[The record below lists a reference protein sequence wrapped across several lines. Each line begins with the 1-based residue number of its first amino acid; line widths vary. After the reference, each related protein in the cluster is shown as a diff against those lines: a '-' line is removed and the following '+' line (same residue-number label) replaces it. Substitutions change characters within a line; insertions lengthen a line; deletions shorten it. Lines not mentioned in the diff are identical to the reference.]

1 MWEERF
7 QTKDYVFG
15 TAPSQFVTR
24 RSPAFPAGAKLL
36 SIAEGEGRNGVWLAQ
51 QGFDVTGVEF
61 APSAVAKAQK
71 LAAERGVSPTFEQAD
86 LFEWDWPKNAFDVVM
101 GVFFQFMGAAQRA
114 TLFGLMSQALRP
126 GGLLALHGYT
136 PKQLE
141 YGTGGPKQLE
151 NLYTANLLSEAF
163 PDFEILTNEEY
174 EAELNEGAGHAGT
187 SALID
192 FIARKP

>member
-24 RSPAFPAGAKLL
+24 HCKSFPQGAKLL
-36 SIAEGEGRNGVWLAQ
+36 SVAEGEGRNGVWLAR

-61 APSAVAKAQK
+61 APSAVAKANK
-71 LAAERGVSPTFEQAD
+71 LAADYGVAPKFEQAD
-86 LFEWDWPKNAFDVVM
+86 LFSWDWPQNAYDVVL
-101 GVFFQFMGAAQRA
+101 GVFFQFVGAAQRK
-114 TLFGLMSQALRP
+114 TLFGMMAQALRP
-126 GGLLALHGYT
+126 GGILALHGYT
-136 PKQLE
+136 PKQLDH
-141 YGTGGPKQLE
+141 GTGGPKILE
-151 NLYTANLLSEAF
+151 NLFTADILTEAF
-163 PDFEILTNEEY
+163 PNFEILTNEEY

>member
-24 RSPAFPAGAKLL
+24 RSPAFPEGAKLL

-101 GVFFQFMGAAQRA
+101 GVFFQFMGAAQHA
-114 TLFGLMSQALRP
+114 TLFGLMSQALRT